1 MFPAASAG
9 RDLPRGHQQRE
20 VPGHDQADHA
30 DRLAQGQVEPRL
42 RHRDRLAEDLVR
54 GAGVVVEHEA
64 HPGDLAA
71 RSGDRLAHVPALEL
85 GELLGV
91 LLDQGGE
98 LGQRPPALA
107 GRPGRPALALVERPP
122 GGGHGA
128 VHVGRATER
137 RGRDDACRSPG
148 STTSNVWPS
157 AASSDSPPMTMRVVS
172 VVVDEAV
179 GVVIGW
185 PPGRGG
191 GGRCGVSMIRPR
203 CAATAH
209 PTSRPHLVPRPR
221 TLGDWDGRA
230 PIRREAPRRIAAP
243 RYPRA
248 AGPTERPRRPRW
260 PRR

>member
-9 RDLPRGHQQRE
+9 ADLPRGHQQRE

-71 RSGDRLAHVPALEL
+71 RPGDRLAHVPALEL

-122 GGGHGA
+122 GRLHGA
-128 VHVGRATER
+128 IDVGRAAER
-137 RGRDDACRSPG
+137 RGRDDAAGRRVHHVERLAVG
-148 STTSNVWPS
+148 RIQRLATDDHAGRQRGRGWGGRGRHRL
-157 AASSDSPPMTMRVVS
+157 ASRVS
-172 VVVDEAV
+172 VVGV
-179 GVVIGW
+179 GVG
-185 PPGRGG
+185 
-191 GGRCGVSMIRPR
+191 PR
-203 CAATAH
+203 
-209 PTSRPHLVPRPR
+209 
-221 TLGDWDGRA
+221 
-230 PIRREAPRRIAAP
+230 
-243 RYPRA
+243 
-248 AGPTERPRRPRW
+248 
-260 PRR
+260 